1 MSQGF
6 SIVDQGKG
14 PHSPAPSPGPHPRSD
29 GEISYCWKISSVL
42 VHTTGAGQIGFHV
55 HSLQILGG
63 HQKPAIG
70 GHLKSGQRDSGTRH

>member
-42 VHTTGAGQIGFHV
+42 VHTTGAGHFGPWGENF
-55 HSLQILGG
+55 
-63 HQKPAIG
+63 AF
-70 GHLKSGQRDSGTRH
+70 T